1 MSKYTERTTMALHT
15 MIREMYR
22 KNIELPR
29 IIKCSTQLLLT
40 GISPN
45 SIPHEILL
53 RLLDSQYSDGGFV
66 SNVDTIWSIKFLSY
80 YSEGK
85 NARKKAIDWLNH
97 RRTGYGFGRSDRD
110 IGRIPVTGIAFYLN
124 KDLCYGSK
132 GLEWLEK
139 LWCTE
144 KNSLTYKA
152 AYTLMAFSANN
163 YKPSSSSMVLDI
175 IGWLQSQQEKSGGF
189 APWKG
194 HPVQENI
201 YCTAVSCLG
210 LMSYP
215 QYCDREILQ
224 NAYNYMVTTQLKNG
238 VWRYHEIE
246 DGAAWQC
253 Y

>member
-85 NARKKAIDWLNH
+85 MHVKKL
-97 RRTGYGFGRSDRD
+97 
-110 IGRIPVTGIAFYLN
+110 
-124 KDLCYGSK
+124 
-132 GLEWLEK
+132 
-139 LWCTE
+139 
-144 KNSLTYKA
+144 
-152 AYTLMAFSANN
+152 
-163 YKPSSSSMVLDI
+163 
-175 IGWLQSQQEKSGGF
+175 
-189 APWKG
+189 
-194 HPVQENI
+194 
-201 YCTAVSCLG
+201 
-210 LMSYP
+210 
-215 QYCDREILQ
+215 
-224 NAYNYMVTTQLKNG
+224 
-238 VWRYHEIE
+238 
-246 DGAAWQC
+246 
-253 Y
+253 